1 MHVCSLCLDQS
12 YGEQP
17 DPSLGQMETLVG
29 FAGSLDPSA
38 PDDVLIAIP
47 ATNYMEYS
55 PSTNLFTSR
64 LYFTETRG
72 GVLGANAMQGHN
84 VVFDWENSRV
94 GFAES
99 TCEYEGKNRN
109 VPSMDG
115 FSTDCIV
122 GEPILTKACV
132 ETVDLRICETQPKVS
147 SFATNM
153 NCCGFTVSVRLL
165 KFTWALDVCR
175 M

>member
-1 MHVCSLCLDQS
+1 
-12 YGEQP
+12 
-17 DPSLGQMETLVG
+17 METLVG

-99 TCEYEGKNRN
+99 TCEFEGKNRN
-109 VPSMDG
+109 VPSTDG

-122 GEPILTKACV
+122 GDPVLTKACV
-132 ETVDLRICETQPKVS
+132 ETVDLRICKNQPKVRKHTCDS
-147 SFATNM
+147 STLSFQHYYHSSWSHFERAE
-153 NCCGFTVSVRLL
+153 R
-165 KFTWALDVCR
+165 
-175 M
+175 